1 MGNLAQL
8 LVKGPSTFWIS
19 QVVEKTNTIGPH
31 GSGSGLFSHN
41 ITCFTSNIG
50 RITMGAASPAGLDS
64 DDTYDFSVT
73 SNVS

>member
-1 MGNLAQL
+1 MI
-8 LVKGPSTFWIS
+8 WIS
-19 QVVEKTNTIGPH
+19 HVVVKTNTISPH
-31 GSGSGLFSHN
+31 GSGNRLFSHN

-50 RITMGAASPAGLDS
+50 GIMMGPASQAGLDS